1 MGDVYTIRNMDEKTR
16 KEIQD
21 YAHEHDVSIAEALRE
36 LIMIATKSIKKE
48 ESKKYKSI
56 FDVYN
61 KIKFS
66 AEPDL
71 SKKID
76 KVLYG

>member
-1 MGDVYTIRNMDEKTR
+1 MDEKTR

-21 YAHEHDVSIAEALRE
+21 YAHEHNVSIAEALRE
-36 LIMIATKSIKKE
+36 LIIIATKTLKKE
-48 ESKKYKSI
+48 EGKKYKSI

-66 AEPDL
+66 AEPGL
-71 SKKID
+71 SKRID
-76 KVLYG
+76 KVLYQ